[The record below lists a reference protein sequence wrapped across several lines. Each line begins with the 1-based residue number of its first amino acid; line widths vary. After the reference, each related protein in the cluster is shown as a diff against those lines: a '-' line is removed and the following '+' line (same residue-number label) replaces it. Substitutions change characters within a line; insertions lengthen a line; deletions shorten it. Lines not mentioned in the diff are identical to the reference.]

1 MIMDLIE
8 VVEKQYMKEKAPK
21 FKVGDQVKVYIK
33 LKEAKRERSQAFEG
47 VVISIRG
54 SGLRTT
60 FTVRRVTGGY
70 GIERTFP
77 LHSPIIEKIKVV
89 KKGEVRKA
97 KLYYLKGKS
106 KKEARIKEA
115 KRALISNG
123 NKVEENKT
131 TEEIKQEAPVAEA

>member
-1 MIMDLIE
+1 MDLIE

>member
-1 MIMDLIE
+1 MDLIE

-33 LKEAKRERSQAFEG
+33 LKEAKCERSQAFEG